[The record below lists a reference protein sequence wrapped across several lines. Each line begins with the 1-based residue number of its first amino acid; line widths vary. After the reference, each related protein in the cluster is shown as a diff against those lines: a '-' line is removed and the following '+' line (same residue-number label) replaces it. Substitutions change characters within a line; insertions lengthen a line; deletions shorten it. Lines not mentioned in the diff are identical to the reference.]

1 MSKIIIA
8 ISLIFLSYCSIA
20 QNNEPKPRILFGT
33 ITKDSL
39 AQAPYDKWFVAGYN
53 SYQPNTET
61 VIQLKKLNWKD
72 ITIQLFFGSWCGDS
86 KREVPRF
93 LKLMNE
99 INFPTNNIKIIAVGD
114 SDSLYKQ
121 SPIHEEKG
129 LGIFRVPTF
138 IITKNGTEINR
149 ITEYPVNSLEKDFLS
164 IVTNQPYT
172 PTYRS
177 LSLLTKWLT
186 DGTFLD
192 QNITARSLST
202 QLKPLVNNE
211 NELNSAAYLLLT
223 QNKMKESLT
232 IFQANYYLYPES
244 SNITSSLGEGY
255 LKNKDAKN
263 AVLYLERALEINKD
277 PKMVKEILSILY
289 EAKGLK

>member
-20 QNNEPKPRILFGT
+20 QSNEPKPRILFGT

-39 AQAPYDKWFVAGYN
+39 TQAPYDKWFVAGYN

-61 VIQLKKLNWKD
+61 IIQLKKQSWKD
-72 ITIQLFFGSWCGDS
+72 ITVQLFFGTWCGDS

-99 INFPTNNIKIIAVGD
+99 INFPISNIKIIAVGD

-121 SPIHEEKG
+121 SPTHEEKG

-138 IITKNGTEINR
+138 IIAKNGIEINR
-149 ITEYPVNSLEKDFLS
+149 ITEYPANSLEKDFLS
-164 IVTNQPYT
+164 IVTNQPYS

-211 NELNSAAYLLLT
+211 NELNSAAYLLLA
-223 QNKMKESLT
+223 QNKMKESLAL
-232 IFQANYYLYPES
+232 FQANYYLYPES
-244 SNITSSLGEGY
+244 SNIISSLGEGY
-255 LKNKDAKN
+255 LKNKDTKN
-263 AVLYLERALEINKD
+263 AILYLERALEINKD
-277 PKMVKEILSILY
+277 PKMVKEILPILY

>member
-8 ISLIFLSYCSIA
+8 ISLIFLSYNSIA
-20 QNNEPKPRILFGT
+20 QSNEPKPRILFGT

-39 AQAPYDKWFVAGYN
+39 IQAPYDKWFVAGYN

-72 ITIQLFFGSWCGDS
+72 ITIQLFFGTWCGDS

-99 INFPTNNIKIIAVGD
+99 INFPINNIKIIAVGD

-121 SPIHEEKG
+121 SPNHEEKG

-164 IVTNQPYT
+164 IVTNQPYS

-186 DGTFLD
+186 DGTFQD

-211 NELNSAAYLLLT
+211 NELNSAAYLLLA
-223 QNKMKESLT
+223 QNKTKESLA

-244 SNITSSLGEGY
+244 SNIASSLGEGY
-255 LKNKDAKN
+255 LKNKDTKN
-263 AVLYLERALEINKD
+263 AILYLERALEINKD
-277 PKMVKEILSILY
+277 PKMVKEILPILY

>member
-8 ISLIFLSYCSIA
+8 ISIIFLSYNSIA
-20 QNNEPKPRILFGT
+20 QSNEPKPRILFGT

-39 AQAPYDKWFVAGYN
+39 IQAPYDKWFVAGYN

-72 ITIQLFFGSWCGDS
+72 ITIQLFFGTWCGDS

-99 INFPTNNIKIIAVGD
+99 INFPINNIKIIAVGD

-121 SPIHEEKG
+121 SPNHEEKG

-164 IVTNQPYT
+164 IVTNQPYS

-211 NELNSAAYLLLT
+211 NELNSAAYLLLA
-223 QNKMKESLT
+223 QNKMKESLA

-255 LKNKDAKN
+255 LKNKDTKN
-263 AVLYLERALEINKD
+263 AILYLERALEINKD
-277 PKMVKEILSILY
+277 PKMVKEILPILY